1 MGTESTEGSDMASK
15 KEPAK
20 DSPQLKKMREAA
32 AKKSNG
38 AAKPA
43 AKAAAKAPSKRKA
56 KKPAKKKAAKKGA
69 KRALHPNVA
78 AKKTA
83 KKTAKKAAAK
93 SAAPKDKASSGQCG
107 PTLKLEAGE
116 LNGKERKVLGTLVS
130 ASKPMKL
137 SEIAE
142 ATFKSLGPI
151 KGNSWTR
158 NSMRRL
164 VRSGLVRK
172 SATGTYSVTAK
183 GKGEKAEIKAEVK
196 AAAPKVKQV
205 LANA

>member
-1 MGTESTEGSDMASK
+1 MASK
-15 KEPAK
+15 EAAKE
-20 DSPQLKKMREAA
+20 SPQLKKMREAA
-32 AKKSNG
+32 KSKSNG

-43 AKAAAKAPSKRKA
+43 AKKASSKKASA
-56 KKPAKKKAAKKGA
+56 KKPAKKKAAKKGG
-69 KRALHPNVA
+69 KRKLHPKVA
-78 AKKTA
+78 AKSKG
-83 KKTAKKAAAK
+83 KKAAAK
-93 SAAPKDKASSGQCG
+93 KAPAKKAPKAKVSSGQGG
-107 PTLKLEAGE
+107 PALKLEAGE
-116 LNGKERKVLGTLVS
+116 LNAKERKVMGTMVS
-130 ASKPMKL
+130 ASKPLKL

-172 SATGTYSVTAK
+172 SATGTYVVTAK
-183 GKGEKAEIKAEVK
+183 GKGEKSELKTEVK